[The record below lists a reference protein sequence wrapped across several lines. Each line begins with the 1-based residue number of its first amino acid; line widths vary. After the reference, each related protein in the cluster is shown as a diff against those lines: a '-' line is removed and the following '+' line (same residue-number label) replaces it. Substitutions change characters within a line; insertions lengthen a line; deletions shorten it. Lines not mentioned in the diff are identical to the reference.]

1 MTNKLTKNK
10 FYSIVIQSSAKS
22 SVAQKKIDQQ
32 QMIKT
37 NWMVLYS
44 D

>member
-1 MTNKLTKNK
+1 LLGKKN
-10 FYSIVIQSSAKS
+10 YVVVVVIQSSAKS
-22 SVAQKKIDQQ
+22 SVAQKKIDRQ
-32 QMIKT
+32 QMTKT